1 MSAQENDTADNGRSA
16 VTFLALQVS
25 VGMNAGESYPVY
37 RNTVYVVGS
46 GDSAH
51 IRVPNEGGVAPAHAW
66 VRAMDEGL
74 HVDCIRA
81 SGRVRVNGKNTRRA
95 HLKASDHL
103 EVGGMVFRVVKKTRV
118 VSFQEEGGNGPLP
131 ADAGAAIPD
140 PITVDASAASP
151 ADDDKGAAKRKKK
164 AKGKAE
170 PATTAAIAVVAE
182 DAPKDDN
189 VRARDPDFLREQDN
203 DRAPVPEHARQ
214 PPPIELQHIWF
225 DIRRDHSWKTLAL
238 VSTDPQTQTLPI
250 AHVFARMA
258 SLDPLSEVLVV
269 DATRVTPSTERKDIK
284 GAMLNAMK
292 QEPGERYDVLD
303 ASGIGMN
310 DNELAHLYVP
320 QLLDFI
326 ASGSGRH
333 NTVILALG
341 SVLDH
346 ATVIPIA
353 RAVEWVVLCVGL
365 NQSHTYDVKR
375 AVKVIGNERVLGSI
389 AVRPPE

>member
-1 MSAQENDTADNGRSA
+1 MSAQENDPASPSAENGRSA

-103 EVGGMVFRVVKKTRV
+103 EVGGVVFRVVKKTRV
-118 VSFQEEGGNGPLP
+118 VSFSEGDGEAG
-131 ADAGAAIPD
+131 ADAHSADTGVEEVGAE
-140 PITVDASAASP
+140 AA
-151 ADDDKGAAKRKKK
+151 DGGAVGNRKAKKK
-164 AKGKAE
+164 K
-170 PATTAAIAVVAE
+170 TSTSTAAIAVVE
-182 DAPKDDN
+182 DGPESNEDQ
-189 VRARDPDFLREQDN
+189 VRARDPDFLRERGK
-203 DRAPVPEHARQ
+203 DRAPVPEHAKA

-250 AHVFARMA
+250 AHIFARMA
-258 SLDPLSEVLVV
+258 SLDPMSEVLVV
-269 DATRVTPSTERKDIK
+269 DATRVTPSTERRDIK
-284 GAMLNAMK
+284 GAMLDAMK

-341 SVLDH
+341 SILDH

-365 NQSHTYDVKR
+365 NQTHTYDVKR

>member
-1 MSAQENDTADNGRSA
+1 MSAQENDPANPGADNGRSA

-103 EVGGMVFRVVKKTRV
+103 EVGGVVFRVVKKTRV
-118 VSFQEEGGNGPLP
+118 VSFSDEEG
-131 ADAGAAIPD
+131 AGAVE
-140 PITVDASAASP
+140 TVDARTGP
-151 ADDDKGAAKRKKK
+151 AQTDGGGVGNQGQQGNKKGA
-164 AKGKAE
+164 
-170 PATTAAIAVVAE
+170 TSSAAIAVVE
-182 DAPKDDN
+182 DGPEHREEQG
-189 VRARDPDFLREQDN
+189 RARDPDCLREQGK
-203 DRAPVPEHARQ
+203 DRAPVPEHAKA

-250 AHVFARMA
+250 AHIFARMA

-269 DATRVTPSTERKDIK
+269 DATRVTPSTERRDIK

-341 SVLDH
+341 SILDH

-389 AVRPPE
+389 AVRPTE